1 MEDVSKVIFLL
12 LTSHNSFIKGGDD
25 IFRSHFLGLI
35 NLTKIFSKKKI
46 KKFVQIGSSAEY
58 GKIKAP
64 QNENYNC
71 LPDSPYAKAKLASTE
86 FLLMLN
92 KVLKFPVSILR
103 FFQVYGPH
111 QDQNRVM
118 VLWIIQFLLR

>member
-1 MEDVSKVIFLL
+1 MNKELKIGFVTILAIVVLFFGVNYLKIDITNLKKLKKKL
-12 LTSHNSFIKGGDD
+12 KGNFTYIVNLGGYVNHTFSYKKKQS
-25 IFRSHFLGLI
+25 IIQAHYIGLI

-71 LPDSPYAKAKLASTE
+71 FSNY
-86 FLLMLN
+86 
-92 KVLKFPVSILR
+92 
-103 FFQVYGPH
+103 
-111 QDQNRVM
+111 RVN
-118 VLWIIQFLLR
+118 